1 LTDPQGI
8 KQKHILVSSCG
19 AHLVQDGLVAL
30 QYVLLP
36 IVAQQFNLGYTQV
49 GFLRA
54 VGHSTMTVLEMPA
67 GILAEKWGQRRL
79 LCIGLVFAGAGY
91 LGVALSPDF
100 FTIAFSLAVAGAGA
114 GFQHS
119 LSSSLLVGC
128 FDGASRRRALG
139 AYNSSGDAGKLIF
152 TAMFSA
158 GMGMGMSWNALV
170 MSLSLVSIIF
180 GMVVW
185 KLLQVH
191 ESGPCQPD
199 RENTPASSTRNWG
212 VKSPVRF
219 AILATVV
226 FMDSLV
232 QAVFLTFL
240 AFIML
245 DKGVGDGLVSVCVVI
260 ALVGGMLG
268 KFGCGYCAGRYG
280 DRRTFVVVQLLTVAG
295 LVLLLELPA
304 NQAIVALPLIGLV
317 VQGSSTVTYGSVA
330 DFVDPDRQSRG
341 YALIYTFSS
350 ISTVCGPLLFGMI
363 ADSYGLEF
371 SIGVLAVVAALTIP
385 PGWVLSS
392 SRATPVNA

>member
-1 LTDPQGI
+1 
-8 KQKHILVSSCG
+8 
-19 AHLVQDGLVAL
+19 
-30 QYVLLP
+30 
-36 IVAQQFNLGYTQV
+36 
-49 GFLRA
+49 
-54 VGHSTMTVLEMPA
+54 
-67 GILAEKWGQRRL
+67 
-79 LCIGLVFAGAGY
+79 
-91 LGVALSPDF
+91 
-100 FTIAFSLAVAGAGA
+100 
-114 GFQHS
+114 
-119 LSSSLLVGC
+119 
-128 FDGASRRRALG
+128 
-139 AYNSSGDAGKLIF
+139 
-152 TAMFSA
+152 
-158 GMGMGMSWNALV
+158 
-170 MSLSLVSIIF
+170 
-180 GMVVW
+180 
-185 KLLQVH
+185 
-191 ESGPCQPD
+191 
-199 RENTPASSTRNWG
+199 
-212 VKSPVRF
+212 
-219 AILATVV
+219 
-226 FMDSLV
+226 MDSLV

-371 SIGVLAVVAALTIP
+371 SIGVLAVVAALSIP